1 MTRWPSQ
8 THSADGEHRGHVG
21 GSGGVCSVSSGRGTV
36 CGWVC
41 VSVGEGRGTVRG
53 CECGCGEG
61 ANANKKAIHD
71 CLNTDKQL
79 S

>member
-1 MTRWPSQ
+1 MQCELR
-8 THSADGEHRGHVG
+8 ERN
-21 GSGGVCSVSSGRGTV
+21 CV

-79 S
+79 L